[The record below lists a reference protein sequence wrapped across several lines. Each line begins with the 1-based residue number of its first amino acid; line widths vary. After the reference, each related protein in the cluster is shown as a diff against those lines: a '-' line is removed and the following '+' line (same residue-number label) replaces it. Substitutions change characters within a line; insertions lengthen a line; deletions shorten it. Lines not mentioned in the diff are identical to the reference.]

1 MISHRILGC
10 LFLIL
15 LTQYSDASRSRY
27 VESILNSLQR
37 IEKRIEN
44 LKVFQ
49 ETKQAEQSTLNC
61 LVPAEKIFNL
71 ISELSKIP
79 NNDTN
84 ETQITR
90 RNVAPLDSNSIR
102 ILRTALGLDDDKD
115 IEPPFKPFRP
125 VTQRTKDKNRNENK
139 NANINTNTNFNANH
153 FNVRRTLDDI
163 SHLNKGH
170 NQNVNTNYNVN
181 TNLNKHRNIMDL
193 LDFSDEEEA

>member
-1 MISHRILGC
+1 M
-10 LFLIL
+10 
-15 LTQYSDASRSRY
+15 Q
-27 VESILNSLQR
+27 
-37 IEKRIEN
+37 
-44 LKVFQ
+44 
-49 ETKQAEQSTLNC
+49 
-61 LVPAEKIFNL
+61 
-71 ISELSKIP
+71 
-79 NNDTN
+79 
-84 ETQITR
+84 TQITR

-102 ILRTALGLDDDKD
+102 ILRTALGFDDDKE
-115 IEPPFKPFRP
+115 IEPPFKPFTFRP
-125 VTQRTKDKNRNENK
+125 VTQRTKDKNHNENK